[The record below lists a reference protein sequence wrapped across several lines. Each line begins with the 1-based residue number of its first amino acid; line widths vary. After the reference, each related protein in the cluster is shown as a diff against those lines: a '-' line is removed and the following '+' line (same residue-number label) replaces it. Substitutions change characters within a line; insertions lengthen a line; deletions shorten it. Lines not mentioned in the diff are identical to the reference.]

1 MGDKPRS
8 SGIRGLADNVT
19 DQRQQSN
26 STGAL
31 ISRLGQESI
40 RPYVGWIIFA
50 LVCMALV
57 AGATALSAYLMK
69 PVINDVFVGKDRGL
83 LLPISAAVILTF
95 AVKGLANYGQAV
107 LMSFVGLRIVTDT
120 QHRLYAHLMQLE
132 LGFFHDSPTG
142 NLLSRFTIDIN
153 MMRNAVSNALTGFG
167 KDFLTLIFL
176 VGVMFWQDWMLAL
189 IAFVVFPIAVFPIVR
204 LGRRMR
210 KVTVNTQEEMGQ
222 FTTLLEQTFQGA
234 RVVKAY
240 GMEEYEKGRVR
251 TIAERI
257 FNLVFKAARTR
268 SLASPIME
276 TLGGLAVALVIFYGG
291 LRVIDNSM
299 DPGSF
304 FSFITAL
311 LLAYEPMKRLA
322 NLNASLQEG
331 LAGAQRLFVLLDREP
346 HIQEMPDAHE
356 LEITGGALHLDQ
368 VKFSYVSDQP
378 ALDNVTIDVPAGK
391 TVALVGPSGAGKSTI
406 LNLIPRF
413 YDVDGGKISI
423 DDNDITKL
431 TFASLRGA
439 VALVSQDV
447 TLFDDTIRANIAYGR
462 PEASEEQI
470 IEAAKNAAA
479 HDFIVEMPDGYD
491 TYVGERGTKVSGGQR
506 QRLAIARAMLKNAPI
521 LLLDEATSA
530 LDTESER
537 RIQEALKK
545 LMQGRTT
552 LVIAHRLSTVM
563 DADLIH
569 VIDQGKLTESGSHDE
584 LMALDGLYAKL
595 YALQFSDSN
604 SVVNLEVARA
614 SGE

>member
-19 DQRQQSN
+19 DRHQQSN

-31 ISRLGQESI
+31 ISRLGRESI
-40 RPYVGWIIFA
+40 RPYVGWIMFA

-413 YDVDGGKISI
+413 YDIDGGKISI
-423 DDNDITKL
+423 DDSDITKL

-530 LDTESER
+530 LDTDSER